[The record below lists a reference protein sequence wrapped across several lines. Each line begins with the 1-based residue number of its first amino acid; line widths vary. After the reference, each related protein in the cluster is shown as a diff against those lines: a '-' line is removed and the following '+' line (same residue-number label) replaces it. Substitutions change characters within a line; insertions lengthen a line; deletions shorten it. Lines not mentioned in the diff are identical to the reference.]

1 MMRIRRALQLAPLAV
16 LLSATGG
23 VMAAG
28 EQGIPTLTPAEAKEG
43 WKLLFDGRS
52 LSGWQGYK
60 GRPTTGWKAV
70 DGVLVRDGAGSDLVT
85 TEQFA
90 NFDLRFEWKLAA
102 KGGNSG
108 LFFHVTDDGE
118 QAWHSGPEF
127 QLLDNAGHPDG
138 AKPLTSAGSNF
149 AVHAPA
155 RDVTR
160 PLGEWNSLRL
170 LVRGAHVEHWMNDVK
185 LLEYELWSPDWAA
198 RVKASKFNE
207 IPLYG
212 KAKSGRIGLQDHG
225 AVVSFRNI
233 RIRPF

>member
-1 MMRIRRALQLAPLAV
+1 MMPIRRALPLA
-16 LLSATGG
+16 LLAALVGATGG

-28 EQGIPTLTPAEAKEG
+28 EQGTSTLTPAEAKEG
-43 WKLLFDGRS
+43 WKLLFDGKS

-60 GRPTTGWKAV
+60 GRPIAGWKAV

-90 NFDLRFEWKLAA
+90 NFDLRFDWKLAA

-108 LFFHVTDDGE
+108 IFFHVIDDGE

-138 AKPLTSAGSNF
+138 AKPVTSAGSNF
-149 AVHAPA
+149 AVHAPV
-155 RDVTR
+155 RDVTK
-160 PLGEWNSLRL
+160 PVGEWNSARL
-170 LVRGAHVEHWMNDVK
+170 VVRGTHVEHWMNDVK
-185 LLEYELWSPDWAA
+185 LLEYELWSPDWVA
-198 RVKASKFNE
+198 RVKASKFNQ

-212 KAKSGRIGLQDHG
+212 KAKSGRIGVQDHG
-225 AVVSFRNI
+225 DVVSFRNM
-233 RIRPF
+233 RIRPL